1 MVSRVSLTTDA
12 PRVSAKGIQKLF
24 AGVPALKGVDLD
36 LYAGEVVGLL
46 GENGAGKSTL
56 IKVLSGVY
64 RPDGGSV
71 YIRGEAVAFKEPA
84 EALSA
89 GIATV
94 HQHSM
99 LADNLTVA
107 ENLVLGK
114 EPGTK
119 GLNFWVR
126 KKEIMRRAQ
135 ELVDRSG
142 IDLPLTTL
150 VSELTVA
157 QRQRVEI
164 LKASSEAGT
173 LIILDEPTAALNPD
187 EVDEL
192 FDVIRK
198 LQAQGIPVLYVSH
211 RLDEIPRICDRVV
224 VLRDGAYVGSLDKE
238 HAVPDE
244 IIPLLVGRQLTD
256 LFPDL
261 PEVRDEVVLEVD
273 QVSGKRAK
281 DVSFTV
287 RSGEILG
294 ITGAIGAGQ
303 RNIARIIFGA
313 DNGHGS
319 IKLAGNPLSHG
330 RPDLATKA
338 GVGYVSG
345 DRKTDGLIP
354 VLSVWRNATLVKSH
368 RMGRFGLLNPN
379 AEKKAGLDL
388 IKQFD
393 VRSAS
398 PNQEISTLS
407 GGNQQKALLA
417 RWAAISP
424 KLLILDEPTLG
435 VDVGARRE
443 IYDQIVAL
451 TETGMAV
458 ILVSADQAELQ
469 GMSHR
474 VLVFDNGRVVA
485 EMRGEDATEE
495 AVLRARIA
503 AEEPTKQ
510 GAQK

>member
-1 MVSRVSLTTDA
+1 MTVTDA
-12 PRVSAKGIQKLF
+12 TPRVSAKGIRKLF
-24 AGVPALKGVDLD
+24 AGVAALKGIDLD
-36 LYAGEVVGLL
+36 LYEGEVVGLL

-56 IKVLSGVY
+56 IKVLAGVY
-64 RPDGGSV
+64 RPDGGA
-71 YIRGEAVAFKEPA
+71 ILINGEETHFKEPA
-84 EALSA
+84 EALAA

-107 ENLVLGK
+107 ENLMLGK

-119 GLNFWVR
+119 GANFWIR
-126 KKEIMRRAQ
+126 KRETLRQAQ

-142 IDLPLTTL
+142 IELPLKTL
-150 VSELTVA
+150 AGDLTVA

-192 FDVIRK
+192 FDVIKK
-198 LQAQGIPVLYVSH
+198 LKAQGIPVLYVSH

-224 VLRDGAYVGSLDKE
+224 VLRDGAYAGQLDKE
-238 HAVPDE
+238 HSVPDE
-244 IIPLLVGRQLTD
+244 IIPLLVGRQITD

-261 PEVRDEVVLEVD
+261 GPVGAEPVLEVKG
-273 QVSGKRAK
+273 VSGKCAK

-287 RSGEILG
+287 HAGEILG
-294 ITGAIGAGQ
+294 VTGAIGAGQ

-313 DNGHGS
+313 DKGHGEM
-319 IKLAGNPLSHG
+319 ILKGKPLPHG
-330 RPDLATKA
+330 RPDLATAA

-354 VLSVWRNATLVKSH
+354 SQSVWRNATLVKEH
-368 RMGRFGLLNPN
+368 TLGRLGILNPS
-379 AEKKAGLDL
+379 AEKRIGLDL
-388 IKQFD
+388 IRKFD

-398 PNQEISTLS
+398 PNQEIVTLS

-417 RWAAISP
+417 RWAAVAP
-424 KLLILDEPTLG
+424 NLLILDEPTLG

-458 ILVSADQAELQ
+458 IIVSADQAELQ

-474 VLVFDNGRVVA
+474 VLVFDEGRVVA
-485 EMRGEDATEE
+485 EMSGKDATEE
-495 AVLRARIA
+495 AVLRARIT
-503 AEEPTKQ
+503 AEDSIKQ
-510 GAQK
+510 GAIQ

>member
-1 MVSRVSLTTDA
+1 MTPVSAATET
-12 PRVSAKGIQKLF
+12 PRVSAKGIRKLF
-24 AGVPALKGVDLD
+24 AGVPALKGIDLD

-64 RPDGGSV
+64 RPDGGTIV
-71 YIRGEAVAFKEPA
+71 INGTDTHFKEPS
-84 EALSA
+84 EALAA

-119 GLNFWVR
+119 AAKFWIR
-126 KKEIMRRAQ
+126 RRETLRRAQ

-142 IDLPLTTL
+142 IELPLKTL
-150 VSELTVA
+150 AGDLTVA

-198 LQAQGIPVLYVSH
+198 LKAQGIPVLYVSH

-224 VLRDGAYVGSLDKE
+224 VLRDGSYAGELDKE
-238 HAVPDE
+238 HSVPDE
-244 IIPLLVGRQLTD
+244 IIPLLVGRQITD
-256 LFPDL
+256 LFPEL
-261 PEVRDEVVLEVD
+261 PAVGADAVLEIAG
-273 QVSGKRAK
+273 VSGKRAR
-281 DVSFTV
+281 DVSLTV
-287 RSGEILG
+287 HAGEILG

-313 DNGHGS
+313 DNGRGTMTLNG
-319 IKLAGNPLSHG
+319 KPLPHG
-330 RPDLATKA
+330 RPDLATAA

-354 VLSVWRNATLVKSH
+354 SLSVWRNATLVKSH
-368 RMGRFGLLNPN
+368 RLGRLGILNPR
-379 AEKKAGLDL
+379 AEKKIGLDL
-388 IKQFD
+388 IRKFD

-398 PNQEISTLS
+398 PNQEIVTLS

-417 RWAAISP
+417 RWAAVSP

-443 IYDQIVAL
+443 IYDQIVEL
-451 TETGMAV
+451 TATGMAV
-458 ILVSADQAELQ
+458 IIVSADQAELQ

-474 VLVFDNGRVVA
+474 VLVFDEGRVVA
-485 EMRGEDATEE
+485 EMSGKDATEE
-495 AVLRARIA
+495 AVLRARMA
-503 AEEPTKQ
+503 SEEHLKQ
-510 GAQK
+510 GAKQ